1 MARIRTV
8 KPEFFKH
15 YELFAAEKESK
26 LPLRLGFQGLWICA
40 DKEGRFKWR
49 PSALK
54 LDILPYDECDFDD
67 VLIELA
73 IGGFI
78 VKYIAAGKEYGFIPS
93 FRDHQ
98 RITGSEVTSESRIPD
113 PRSGITLEAL
123 RKHLGNTLDEKKVP
137 KGNITNSL
145 PIGNTK
151 ETPRKR
157 QGNTLDDWKGREGKG
172 KEIEGKGNVFN
183 QKPVSTDFN
192 GLPEINLGTA
202 SQLIKITQKVEISTD
217 DLNGLWEIFKIQNL
231 TGEKFYQTEN
241 DVYSHFLNWIKGQ
254 KINKDGN
261 QFKTTTPAGN
271 GKRGTSEARIDAL
284 KKW

>member
-1 MARIRTV
+1 MARIRTI

-15 YELFAAEKESK
+15 HDLYLAEKESG
-26 LPLRLGFQGLWICA
+26 LPLRIGFQGLWICA

-49 PSALK
+49 PAAIK
-54 LDILPYDECDFDD
+54 LDVLPYDECDFED

-78 VKYIAAGKEYGFIPS
+78 IKYMTAGKEYGYIPS

-113 PRSGITLEAL
+113 PKSGITLETP
-123 RKHLGNTLDEKKVP
+123 RKHQ
-137 KGNITNSL
+137 
-145 PIGNTK
+145 GNTK
-151 ETPRKR
+151 ETSIENIRNSESTGNTKETSRKH
-157 QGNTLDDWKGREGKG
+157 QGNIVDDWKGKEGKG
-172 KEIEGKGNVFN
+172 KEIEGKGIIFN

-192 GLPEINLGTA
+192 GLPEINLGSA
-202 SQLIKITQKVEISTD
+202 SQLIKITQKVDVSED
-217 DLNGLWEIFKIQNL
+217 DVNGLWEIFKIQNL

-254 KINKDGN
+254 KIHKDGN
-261 QFKTTTPAGN
+261 QFKTTTTASN
-271 GKRGTSEARIDAL
+271 GKRGTSDARIDAL